1 MYCHCDQ
8 CAAISGAGCSA
19 SSHASPLSHTLS
31 VCMPLVV
38 ISHSSRSTHSALT
51 ELTELMGVSTGV
63 AGVLDAADL
72 HLGAGLVAGFA
83 TIGSAPLVTGRM
95 ASTRNAG
102 QGAHT
107 ALAAQRM
114 GSPQT
119 PIDSFINRC
128 CDGDLD
134 EIRYLLTEDSQLVHE
149 KDHYGLTGVACYPA
163 HHCAI
168 LITTV

>member
-1 MYCHCDQ
+1 MD
-8 CAAISGAGCSA
+8 G
-19 SSHASPLSHTLS
+19 
-31 VCMPLVV
+31 
-38 ISHSSRSTHSALT
+38 SSRSTHSALT

-83 TIGSAPLVTGRM
+83 TIGSAPLVIGRM

-134 EIRYLLTEDSQLVHE
+134 EIRHLLTEDSQLVHE
-149 KDHYGLTGVACYPA
+149 KDHYGLTGVASYPT
-163 HHCAI
+163 HHCAN
-168 LITTV
+168 LITTGRPCRVS